1 METPIPLSQK
11 VYFLAIHPEKGGIIS
26 SSYSAI
32 DYTVIGSLFMEL
44 YLQKK
49 IRFENKRIVVVNS
62 KSDNTLHQMML
73 EKMTQSKS
81 PKRIS
86 TWISRFNFKTKL
98 IREGVQQSLLDR
110 RLIKMEPKRFLFFR
124 WTQPAILDKKAVNQL
139 EREVKNWILKSTDVE
154 EQLILLSFVE
164 PAGLLYRL
172 FPDRQ
177 KRKEAKKRL
186 KQMMVA
192 NGVSTA
198 VADAI
203 SASQAVAAS
212 VAVSAAAT
220 SAATS

>member
-1 METPIPLSQK
+1 
-11 VYFLAIHPEKGGIIS
+11 
-26 SSYSAI
+26 
-32 DYTVIGSLFMEL
+32 
-44 YLQKK
+44 
-49 IRFENKRIVVVNS
+49 
-62 KSDNTLHQMML
+62 
-73 EKMTQSKS
+73 
-81 PKRIS
+81 
-86 TWISRFNFKTKL
+86 
-98 IREGVQQSLLDR
+98 
-110 RLIKMEPKRFLFFR
+110 MEPKRFLFFR
-124 WTQPAILDKKAVNQL
+124 WTQPAILDKKAINQL
-139 EREVKNWILKSTDVE
+139 EREVKDWILKSTDVE

-186 KQMMVA
+186 KQMMVV